1 MTPEENREY
10 HREYYKKNKDKKLQ
24 QCKEYYEQNKTTIL
38 DRQKKHYEDNR
49 EEKLQRNKEY
59 RQDKKSFIDSHKKP
73 CVVCG
78 EDDIIVIDFHHI
90 DPKEKSFTIG
100 RNGYSKEKIKEEI
113 DKCACLCANCHRR
126 VHAGTVDLSVY
137 T

>member
-1 MTPEENREY
+1 MTPEENRAY
-10 HREYYKKNKDKKLQ
+10 HREYYKKNKEKRLQ
-24 QCKEYYEQNKTTIL
+24 QCKEYYEKNKEHKL
-38 DRQKKHYEDNR
+38 KYSREYYEENKEAQLKKR
-49 EEKLQRNKEY
+49 KEY
-59 RQDKKSFIDSHKKP
+59 REDRKAFIDQYRKP

-78 EDDIIVIDFHHI
+78 EDDPIVIDFHHI

-100 RNGYSKEKIKEEI
+100 RGGYSKEKVKEEI